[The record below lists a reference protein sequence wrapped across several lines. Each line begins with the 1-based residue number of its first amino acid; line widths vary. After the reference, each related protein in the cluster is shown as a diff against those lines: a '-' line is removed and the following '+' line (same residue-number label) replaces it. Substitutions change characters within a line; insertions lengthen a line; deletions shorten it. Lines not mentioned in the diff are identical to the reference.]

1 VFLALACA
9 ACAGR
14 TVLVA
19 DGPGFER
26 MGALLAPM
34 FRASGLVDAK
44 GAYLTSSFPFRSLPD
59 DAGRRFLRMSQAFRF
74 DPAAASAV
82 GSFADSVEPD
92 DDLRVGAT
100 GFILTRGMQRI
111 AVDLLAVADWDGNGR
126 DDWLARCVVA
136 APDSAQR
143 REYYLLILNVPAGP
157 LRARVLGVYDCR
169 DGQCALYATA
179 ADLRR
184 LPPEPDVLELVSG
197 QRTVTSPPAAKTLP
211 PETF

>member
-1 VFLALACA
+1 VFFALACA

-19 DGPGFER
+19 DVSGFER

-44 GAYLTSSFPFRSLPD
+44 GVYLASSFRSLPD
-59 DAGRRFLRMSQAFRF
+59 DAGRRFLRMSHSFRF
-74 DPAAASAV
+74 EPTAASAA
-82 GSFADSVEPD
+82 GSFADGAGPD
-92 DDLRVGAT
+92 DELRVGAT
-100 GFILTRGMQRI
+100 GFTLTQGMQNV

-126 DDWLARCVVA
+126 DDWLARCVVD
-136 APDSAQR
+136 APGSAQR
-143 REYYLLILNVPAGP
+143 REYYLLIPNVPAGS

-169 DGQCALYATA
+169 DEQCALYATA

-184 LPPEPDVLELVSG
+184 LPPEPRVVELVSG
-197 QRTVTSPPAAKTLP
+197 QRTVTSPPAAKTP
-211 PETF
+211 PEEF